1 MSASPDRASH
11 ESIVEIRTEA
21 GPAMIPTIRAVAADL
36 AGRAD
41 FDLDA
46 ISDLRMAV
54 DETCATLVSIAAPE
68 STLTCRFTVVPDMI
82 EVEAAVTMASGQGTD
97 AVATDTFG
105 WRVLQTLAD
114 NVGVLEL
121 PGTDSAAT
129 QVGIRL
135 VKRAVTDQR

>member
-1 MSASPDRASH
+1 
-11 ESIVEIRTEA
+11 
-21 GPAMIPTIRAVAADL
+21 MIPTIRAIAADL

-54 DETCATLVSIAAPE
+54 DEACATLVSVARPE
-68 STLTCRFTVVPDMI
+68 ATLICRFTVVPELI
-82 EVEAAVTMASGQGTD
+82 EVETAVG
-97 AVATDTFG
+97 VATGEGSEVVATGTFG

-114 NVGVLEL
+114 HVGVLDL
-121 PGTDSAAT
+121 PGETP

-135 VKRAVTDQR
+135 VKRAVSDQH